1 MFMVVLQNSMDLL
14 KVERGSRSEMYP
26 MSDDGIEVSDIKVE
40 NDTDVQEDDAEPTT
54 FSGVMAECEVS
65 FMCVCCVS

>member
-1 MFMVVLQNSMDLL
+1 
-14 KVERGSRSEMYP
+14 

-54 FSGVMAECEVS
+54 FSGVKAECEVS
-65 FMCVCCVS
+65 CVYVCCIS